1 MCSKKSANCSDD
13 ESRESYIDAEG
24 MSGESLPSSVH
35 SEFDRSSNTSS
46 PEIISESESF
56 LHPTDTPNRCNGHE
70 SEKSVKIPKTKNTVS
85 DCSPVSKKAKRV
97 NYDSVSSLS
106 VSSSPEH
113 NRSSSSETTGRE
125 KLQRKSTGS
134 HRSSAFHPHHHHEDI
149 EPLAQINSMSINHAD
164 ILIKMEYE
172 LREKKLQMDLNSN
185 NHVFADYNK
194 PRHQS
199 YQAELFNDKKT
210 TTTQSQVSSKPKLSF
225 GIDRIL
231 SDENSSPEVE
241 TTKESDDESSPLA
254 TSDEPSYCHIS
265 KTISNGDLNVSI
277 RHSNLGFH
285 HQQHHHHHRHPN
297 FHHNNASSSLR
308 CTECFFLGRYCRNN
322 ENLQYSPL
330 LVNSSP
336 GAVSVGGAATG
347 GPSSAISAPFSHP
360 WMSSSIYENSPLL
373 SPSAYHHPS
382 SGLPSTYG
390 LNASNFSTM
399 SSLVGC
405 SSVSGGGRRKRS
417 WSRAVF
423 SSLQRKGLEKRFQ
436 IQKYITK
443 PDRRQLAATLGL
455 TDAQVKVWFQNRRM
469 KWRHSKDGKLTSGI
483 GNGVTAPSSAMS
495 TAVNDKK

>member
-241 TTKESDDESSPLA
+241 TTKGNR
-254 TSDEPSYCHIS
+254 IS
-265 KTISNGDLNVSI
+265 VI
-277 RHSNLGFH
+277 H
-285 HQQHHHHHRHPN
+285 
-297 FHHNNASSSLR
+297 
-308 CTECFFLGRYCRNN
+308 Y
-322 ENLQYSPL
+322 
-330 LVNSSP
+330 
-336 GAVSVGGAATG
+336 
-347 GPSSAISAPFSHP
+347 
-360 WMSSSIYENSPLL
+360 
-373 SPSAYHHPS
+373 
-382 SGLPSTYG
+382 
-390 LNASNFSTM
+390 
-399 SSLVGC
+399 SSLVIHAF
-405 SSVSGGGRRKRS
+405 KN
-417 WSRAVF
+417 
-423 SSLQRKGLEKRFQ
+423 
-436 IQKYITK
+436 Y
-443 PDRRQLAATLGL
+443 TLSPN
-455 TDAQVKVWFQNRRM
+455 T
-469 KWRHSKDGKLTSGI
+469 
-483 GNGVTAPSSAMS
+483 
-495 TAVNDKK
+495 